1 MLLCCPWQKPTVLS
15 ILQEKTWF
23 VQRAAVA
30 AQRKTPPHHVLAV
43 LSACCVFMT
52 EPCHALTL
60 QEKAWFAQRAAVAA
74 QRKAQRNAAAGQG
87 GKITRESSYCSSWQH
102 FERVCSAIA
111 VLLFAVSGR
120 CVTVVAGAH
129 AKCVA
134 TCCCCCWCQ

>member
-1 MLLCCPWQKPTVLS
+1 MLSLAEAHCPFNTAGEDLVCTACS
-15 ILQEKTWF
+15 SGG
-23 VQRAAVA
+23 A
-30 AQRKTPPHHVLAV
+30 AQDTPHHVLAV

-111 VLLFAVSGR
+111 VLLFAVSG
-120 CVTVVAGAH
+120 
-129 AKCVA
+129 
-134 TCCCCCWCQ
+134 